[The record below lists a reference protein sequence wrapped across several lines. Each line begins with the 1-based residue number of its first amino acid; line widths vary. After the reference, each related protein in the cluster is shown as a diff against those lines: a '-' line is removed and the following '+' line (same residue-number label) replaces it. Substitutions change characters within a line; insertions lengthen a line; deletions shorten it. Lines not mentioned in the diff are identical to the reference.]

1 MRLFRFRAQAALDLR
16 QREYDAARRVL
27 ARADT
32 DLRAARYVLVERQQA
47 LEDGRTQCVNA
58 QSTAGTTAQLQWHR
72 FWILRLE
79 QERAAQARVVTAR
92 EQDVAT
98 ASAACQHA
106 RQRLESL
113 ERFKEKASAAWQRA
127 ALAEEQ
133 KDLDTLATL
142 RFVAQRRAAD
152 PGR

>member
-1 MRLFRFRAQAALDLR
+1 MRQFKFRAQAALELR

-27 ARADT
+27 ARVEA
-32 DLRAARYVLVERQQA
+32 DLRAARQVLVEREQA
-47 LEDGRTQCVNA
+47 LDDGRTQCANA
-58 QSTAGTTAQLQWHR
+58 QSTGVAQAQQQWYR
-72 FWILRLE
+72 FWIVRLE
-79 QERAAQARVVTAR
+79 QERAAQVLVVTAR
-92 EQDVAT
+92 ERERVT
-98 ASAACQHA
+98 AAGACQHA

-133 KDLDTLATL
+133 KDLDSLATL
-142 RFVAQRRAAD
+142 RFVAQQRAAD

>member
-1 MRLFRFRAQAALDLR
+1 MRPFKFRAQAALDLR

-27 ARADT
+27 ARAESDF
-32 DLRAARYVLVERQQA
+32 RAARHVLVEREQA
-47 LEDGRTQCVNA
+47 LEDGRTQCATA
-58 QSTAGTTAQLQWHR
+58 QGTAGNQAQLQWYR
-72 FWILRLE
+72 FWIVRLE
-79 QERAAQARVVTAR
+79 QERAAQVRVVTAR

-98 ASAACQHA
+98 AAAACQHA

-142 RFVAQRRAAD
+142 RFVSQQRAAD

>member
-1 MRLFRFRAQAALDLR
+1 MRPFTFRAQAAVDLR

-27 ARADT
+27 GRAET
-32 DLRAARYVLVERQQA
+32 DLRAARHVLVEREQA
-47 LEDGRTQCVNA
+47 LEDGRTQCASA
-58 QSTAGTTAQLQWHR
+58 QSTAGTLAQLQWHR
-72 FWILRLE
+72 FWIVRCD
-79 QERAAQARVVTAR
+79 QERAAQVRVVTAC

-98 ASAACQHA
+98 AGAACRHA

-142 RFVAQRRAAD
+142 RFVAQQRAAD

>member
-1 MRLFRFRAQAALDLR
+1 VRPFRFRAQAALDLR

-27 ARADT
+27 ARAET
-32 DLRAARYVLVERQQA
+32 DLRAARHVLAERDAA
-47 LEDGRTQCVNA
+47 LQDARTQCASA
-58 QSTAGTTAQLQWHR
+58 QSTAGTATQLQWYR
-72 FWILRLE
+72 FWIIRLE

-92 EQDVAT
+92 EQDAAT
-98 ASAACQHA
+98 AAAACQRA

-133 KDLDTLATL
+133 KELDSLATL
-142 RFVAQRRAAD
+142 RFVAQQRAAD